1 MAPVK
6 RRKWSPELTVPSRN
20 ENLARIK
27 ETVAGDSSLLGTA
40 SLGYTA
46 VSRED
51 HQLQY
56 KVFGSVLGNQMAVL
70 NSRFTF
76 RRILYFKSQFDPLK
90 TMQTFFR
97 WTEFGPWKEGNWRVA
112 NWSRGK
118 DGQRKGWLLFNW
130 NSDNTES
137 FYRGQKSSGVLWGAV
152 LTAATGSLTR
162 AV

>member
-20 ENLARIK
+20 ENLACIK
-27 ETVAGDSSLLGTA
+27 ETVAGDSNLLGTA

-51 HQLQY
+51 HQLQN

-97 WTEFGPWKEGNWRVA
+97 
-112 NWSRGK
+112 
-118 DGQRKGWLLFNW
+118 
-130 NSDNTES
+130 
-137 FYRGQKSSGVLWGAV
+137 
-152 LTAATGSLTR
+152 
-162 AV
+162 